1 MKKVFSHITSNMIRP
16 ICYQCVTKCAFALAI
31 LLLWDRF
38 VNPLGMYRAVRD
50 GFFLVGIFFLLM
62 AWFSYLWLDG
72 MRMPKFVRRERKKK
86 TRNRTRDVVDFVDEH
101 VTSLDELS
109 DEERHACGF
118 CSSML
123 AAVIFML
130 PSLGLLIFTLDKA

>member
-16 ICYQCVTKCAFALAI
+16 ILYQCVTKSVFALAM

-38 VNPLGMYRAVRD
+38 VNPLGIYLAAC
-50 GFFLVGIFFLLM
+50 FLVM

-72 MRMPKFVRRERKKK
+72 MRMPKIIRRERKKK

-118 CSSML
+118 CSSAL
-123 AAVIFML
+123 AAVVFFL
-130 PSLGLLIFTLDKA
+130 PSLVLLFFV

>member
-16 ICYQCVTKCAFALAI
+16 FLYQCVTKSVFALAM

-38 VNPLGMYRAVRD
+38 VNPLGIYLAVRD
-50 GFFLVGIFFLLM
+50 GFFIIAACFLVM

-72 MRMPKFVRRERKKK
+72 MRMPKIIRRERKKK

-118 CSSML
+118 CSSAL
-123 AAVIFML
+123 AAVVFFL
-130 PSLGLLIFTLDKA
+130 PSLVLLFFV